1 MMHSRNLIL
10 GWLLLLIASL
20 LIGGMAFSLLGKQQ
34 ENLAMVAREADR
46 ARLATV
52 AETIN
57 LTVSESREALATSL
71 QALPGGDY
79 IDDLE
84 NWRLDNPLIR
94 NVFVWSP
101 AIGILFPDPDRPASD
116 EEQAFLQR
124 YAGLF
129 NQTSAWTV
137 PAADSLATP
146 APVQARRELAE
157 LAKSR
162 PAAASSPPATATDR
176 GRQPQQTHWRP
187 WFWEEGLH
195 ILIWATDS
203 DQIRFGIEL
212 EMAALL
218 SRLVTVLPEPAD
230 PQETWALLDDRGL
243 VVHQRGERDLSDNPT
258 PALSLPV
265 GSRRPHWQIGFY
277 RTATAVPTQ
286 QGLWWLGSVLTLILV
301 AAILL
306 GGSLLLWQ
314 ARRNQLDARKK
325 TSFVSNVSHELKTPL
340 TTIRMYAEMLEEQE
354 QLPGERRQR
363 YLGVIGSEA
372 RRLTRLVN
380 NLLDFSR
387 LEQGRKQYH
396 LQKTDL
402 TELMTRTLAGHPIL
416 QTGSP
421 LKLSCEQPTVPVQVT
436 TDSDAIEQVL
446 LNLVDNALKY
456 AAEGQELTISLTTGE
471 QQACIKVAD
480 RGPGITLQPAEK
492 IFSMFQRGDDS
503 LTTRHQG
510 CGLGL
515 SIARQL
521 MRDLGGELSY
531 QSRPGGGSMFIM
543 TLPWEATSGE

>member
-20 LIGGMAFSLLGKQQ
+20 LIGGMAFNLLGKQQ
-34 ENLAMVAREADR
+34 KSLAMAAREADR
-46 ARLATV
+46 ARLAAV

-57 LTVSESREALATSL
+57 LTVTESREALATSL
-71 QALPGGDY
+71 RELPGDDY

-84 NWRLDNPLIR
+84 SWRLDNPLIR

-101 AIGILFPDPDRPASD
+101 ETGIIFPDPTRPTSD

-129 NQTSAWTV
+129 NESSSWTV
-137 PAADSLATP
+137 PAADSRAAP

-162 PAAASSPPATATDR
+162 PAVAKGPLTTAADR
-176 GRQPQQTHWRP
+176 DRRPLQTHWRP

-195 ILIWATDS
+195 ILVWAKDA
-203 DQIRFGIEL
+203 DKIRFGIEL

-243 VVHQRGERDLSDNPT
+243 VVHQRGERDLSGNP
-258 PALSLPV
+258 AAVLSLPI
-265 GSRRPHWQIGFY
+265 GPSLPHWQIGFY
-277 RTATAVPTQ
+277 RTAAAVPTQ

-354 QLPGERRQR
+354 LLPGERRQR

-396 LQKTDL
+396 LQKVNLSEL
-402 TELMTRTLAGHPIL
+402 TTRTLAGHPAL
-416 QTGSP
+416 QTGAP
-421 LKLSCEQPTVPVQVT
+421 LKLSCEQPPVPVQVT

-456 AAEGQELTISLTTGE
+456 AAEGQELTVSLTAGG

-480 RGPGITLQPAEK
+480 RGPGITPQPAEK
-492 IFSMFQRGDDS
+492 MFSMFQRGDDS

-510 CGLGL
+510 SGLGL

-521 MRDLGGELSY
+521 MRDLGGDLSY
-531 QSRPGGGSMFIM
+531 QSRDGGGSIFIM
-543 TLPWEATSGE
+543 TLPWEAAPGE